1 MEYIRNTTGIMIK
14 EPTVLSLGK
23 FDGLHMGHK
32 FLLSRMLEKQKQ
44 GLAAVMFTFDI
55 PPKTLVSREALSV
68 LTTNEEKEY
77 IFAKTGIDYLIEYPF
92 TQKVRS
98 LTPEMFL
105 RYLVERLNVK
115 CIVAGRDFRFGYNRR
130 GNYET
135 LERMGP
141 ELGFEAVI
149 VDKMEYEHREIS
161 STFIREEIAKG
172 NLEKANYLLGYDYFV
187 TGTVVHGRALGRTLG
202 IPTVNLIPPQEKQ
215 LPPFGVYVSRVL
227 LKDGRIF
234 GGITNVGKKPT
245 IKGENPIGIETHI
258 LDFKEDLYD
267 RSIEVRFLKFLRS
280 EQKFSSV
287 EELTAQ
293 MRLDVEQGREYL
305 VQCKKS
311 Q

>member
-1 MEYIRNTTGIMIK
+1 MEYIRNTTEIMIK

-32 FLLSRMLEKQKQ
+32 FLLSRMLEKQKE

-55 PPKTLVSREALSV
+55 PPKTLVSREVLSV

-98 LTPEMFL
+98 LTPEKFL
-105 RYLVERLNVK
+105 RLLVERLNVK
-115 CIVAGRDFRFGYNRR
+115 CIVAGRDFRFGHNRE

-141 ELGFEAVI
+141 EFGFETII

-161 STFIREEIAKG
+161 STFIREEIVKG
-172 NLEKANYLLGYDYFV
+172 NLEKANRLLGYDYFV

-215 LPPFGVYVSRVL
+215 LPPFGVYISKVV
-227 LKDGRIF
+227 LKDGRIL

-245 IKGENPIGIETHI
+245 IKGKNPIGVETHI
-258 LDFKEDLYD
+258 LDFEEDLYD
-267 RSIEVRFLKFLRS
+267 QSVEVRFLKFLRS

-293 MRLDVEQGREYL
+293 MRSDIEQGRKYL
-305 VQCKKS
+305 EQC
-311 Q
+311 